1 MSQKQSEF
9 HQYIKEQNKARRRQ
23 SSSSVP
29 VKKIT
34 QPPKSIQT
42 SEVVQ
47 ILPPKNLSLKQL
59 HESEL
64 QLAKKS
70 IFDKNTSFKQLFVKR
85 MSQLQKKNDL
95 GPSKKT
101 NIKINVYMS
110 SEDSQI
116 RKVTYGPFTY
126 SVPQNLSINDK
137 YKYLMYTL
145 LRKDFQLNSLERISG
160 LGG

>member
-1 MSQKQSEF
+1 MSQKQSGF
-9 HQYIKEQNKARRRQ
+9 HQYIKEQIKARRRQSSSSVPIKKITQPPKSIQTSMSQKQSGFHQYIKEQIKARRRQ

-59 HESEL
+59 RESEL

-85 MSQLQKKNDL
+85 MSQLQKRNKL

-101 NIKINVYMS
+101 NI
-110 SEDSQI
+110 SE
-116 RKVTYGPFTY
+116 KY
-126 SVPQNLSINDK
+126 QNQCLYI
-137 YKYLMYTL
+137 L
-145 LRKDFQLNSLERISG
+145 
-160 LGG
+160 